1 MKPDEKAK
9 QVEEEIR
16 EVKEQEK
23 KPYTAPTLVR
33 LAALE
38 EITEGFPSQ
47 TS

>member
-9 QVEEEIR
+9 QVE
-16 EVKEQEK
+16 EQEK

>member
-9 QVEEEIR
+9 QV
-16 EVKEQEK
+16 QEK